1 MARDIVRID
10 GKPVPASKRVPLP
23 APRPGSTVEAT
34 AEFKRIAAQG
44 ARFNI
49 GPVQRD
55 LNTPTLA
62 LWLLT
67 PQVVSRFRFS
77 TGGQEKVGDRMA
89 RVVAFK
95 ERAAPYLF
103 GVEQVPTPVSGRFWI
118 EPSTGVVLK
127 SELLLVPNP
136 ARHLRSRAVLTVT
149 FGLDPAVGVWVPRE
163 MTERYDGT
171 STTAFV
177 TSISTYSNYRQF
189 GVTARLVQ

>member
-1 MARDIVRID
+1 MARDILRID
-10 GKPVPASKRVPLP
+10 GKPVPAAQRVPLP
-23 APRPGSTVEAT
+23 SPRPGSSAEAT

-49 GPVQRD
+49 GDVQRD

-67 PQVVSRFRFS
+67 PQLVSRFSFS
-77 TGGQEKVGDRMA
+77 VKGQEKVGGRTA
-89 RVVAFK
+89 RVVEFR

-103 GVEQVPTPVSGRFWI
+103 GVEQVPTPVSGKFWI

-136 ARHLRSRAVLTVT
+136 ARRLRSRALLNVT
-149 FGLDPAVGVWVPRE
+149 FDQDPNVQLWVPRE
-163 MTERYDGT
+163 MTERYDGN
-171 STTAFV
+171 SGSAFV
-177 TSISTYSNYRQF
+177 TSISTYANYRQF
-189 GVTARLVQ
+189 GTSARIVQ